1 MKFNIQVL
9 VSATLIALF
18 ATPSADGVLFWSW
31 KKSSLIYF
39 KRCWLSYDS
48 EFCKGNTSIHPQ
60 DDDDGGFDSLGMG
73 TYPNVPMGTVGTPG
87 SQSTTSQSTTTS
99 TSTTATTTTSTSTT
113 TTTATTTTSTM
124 TTTIITT
131 TTTSQ
136 TSSPPPTCPPY
147 SEINFLHLFNF
158 GTKLEEELA
167 LTTLMSSPTQNRIE
181 KTISDLCL
189 LTSFQCNDNS
199 DCGQGRLCCAA
210 NAPSSGFKDTLDYSV
225 DYYEHED
232 DVTEGPLI
240 DGLKKKFCKICIFP
254 H

>member
-1 MKFNIQVL
+1 MKLSTQVL
-9 VSATLIALF
+9 VSVTLIALF

-31 KKSSLIYF
+31 KKSSLLYF

-48 EFCKGNTSIHPQ
+48 KFCKGSASIHPQ
-60 DDDDGGFDSLGMG
+60 DNGGSDSLGMG
-73 TYPNVPMGTVGTPG
+73 TYPIVPIGILGTPD
-87 SQSTTSQSTTTS
+87 SQSSTIKPTT
-99 TSTTATTTTSTSTT
+99 TSTTATTTTTMTTTTSTT
-113 TTTATTTTSTM
+113 TTTTDSTTTT
-124 TTTIITT
+124 TTTT
-131 TTTSQ
+131 TTTSSQ
-136 TSSPPPTCPPY
+136 TTTPPPTCPPY

-167 LTTLMSSPTQNRIE
+167 LTTLTDSPSQNRID

-189 LTSFQCNDNS
+189 LTSFQCTTNS

-210 NAPSSGFKDTLDYSV
+210 NAPSNSFKDTFDYSL

-232 DVTEGPLI
+232 DVTEGPII
-240 DGLKKKFCKICIFP
+240 DEIKSRFCKICIFP

>member
-1 MKFNIQVL
+1 MKLSTQVL
-9 VSATLIALF
+9 VSVTLIALF

-31 KKSSLIYF
+31 KKSSLLYF

-48 EFCKGNTSIHPQ
+48 KFCKGSASIHPQ
-60 DDDDGGFDSLGMG
+60 DNGGSDSLGMG
-73 TYPNVPMGTVGTPG
+73 TYPIVPIDTRHNEGR
-87 SQSTTSQSTTTS
+87 TTT
-99 TSTTATTTTSTSTT
+99 
-113 TTTATTTTSTM
+113 
-124 TTTIITT
+124 
-131 TTTSQ
+131 
-136 TSSPPPTCPPY
+136 PPPTCPPY

-167 LTTLMSSPTQNRIE
+167 LTTLTDSPSQNRID

-189 LTSFQCNDNS
+189 LTSFQCTTNS

-210 NAPSSGFKDTLDYSV
+210 NAPSNSFKDTFDYSL

-232 DVTEGPLI
+232 DVTEGPII
-240 DGLKKKFCKICIFP
+240 DEIKSRFCKICIFP